1 MLGLLELMLFSWV
14 HPGRSLVEVG
24 HHVVGPRRWAV
35 LHLVLLVCGRVV
47 NFVLGLLCFVIFA
60 VWRDV
65 HVVAL
70 LFHLR
75 PSFVADQFVFR
86 VFFEESLGCRGSDC
100 NLIIFTLV

>member
-1 MLGLLELMLFSWV
+1 
-14 HPGRSLVEVG
+14 
-24 HHVVGPRRWAV
+24 
-35 LHLVLLVCGRVV
+35 
-47 NFVLGLLCFVIFA
+47 VIFA

-86 VFFEESLGCRGSDC
+86 VFFEESLGCRSSDC